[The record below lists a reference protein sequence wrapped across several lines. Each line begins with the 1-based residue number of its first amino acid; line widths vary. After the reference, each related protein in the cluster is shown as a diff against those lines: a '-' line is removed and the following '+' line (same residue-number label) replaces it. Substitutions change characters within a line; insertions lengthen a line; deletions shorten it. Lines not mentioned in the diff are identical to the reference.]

1 MMDTSQRFVP
11 IGIILVLFLHPDSR
25 RDGSSWAANGPS
37 VEVLQ
42 QEVSEVSEEET
53 PSSAWEPAG
62 ESTNPPASSTRPGAN
77 PPGTRVLRLTLPQA
91 LALAFANNPGLKS
104 AAQGVKIARGRQM
117 QSRSPL
123 VPQVVANTFHTWQ
136 TQPNVNTGGLGSA
149 FGGGLFAKEVVDK
162 RATLSLS
169 LLNLSQAGTAS
180 AARHQFLAA
189 FGDFDK
195 AEIDLATNVK
205 RAFYDHMLA
214 DELVDVN
221 AATVEQV
228 ERQLRQALQRL
239 EAGATSKLD
248 ALRTEVQLANGRAQL
263 IEATSGQDLTRQ
275 TMANLLNIEPDTV
288 IDTDG
293 EFVEVGPVP
302 NRAAAMAR
310 ARATRPDLNAA
321 RERVVAAER
330 GLRAALAGYYPT
342 VNATGVYDKSQGQ
355 RFPLTEQIEISSA
368 TVTVN
373 LPVFDGLLT
382 AGRVQEARGL
392 LERARR
398 DHESLEQTVLL
409 EVARAISQVNQARA
423 VIEATGTAI
432 RQAGEAVEIAEEA
445 YRQGIRT
452 YLEVL
457 DAQLALAQS
466 QTNRARARRDYSVA
480 RAALDQAQGLLTGME
495 MEPVAATPRRSP

>member
-1 MMDTSQRFVP
+1 MMVASKRIVP
-11 IGIILVLFLHPDSR
+11 IGIMLVLFLLPDSR
-25 RDGSSWAANGPS
+25 RDGSSWAATGPS
-37 VEVLQ
+37 VGVLQ
-42 QEVSEVSEEET
+42 QEASEVSEEKT
-53 PSSAWEPAG
+53 PSSARAPVG
-62 ESTNPPASSTRPGAN
+62 ESTTPPVSSARQGAH
-77 PPGTRVLRLTLPQA
+77 PPGTRVLRLSLPQA

-104 AAQGVKIARGRQM
+104 VAQGVKIARGRQM
-117 QSRSPL
+117 QTRSPL
-123 VPQVVANTFHTWQ
+123 VPQVFANAFHTWQ
-136 TQPNVNTGGLGSA
+136 TQPNVNIGGLGGA
-149 FGGGLFAKEVVDK
+149 FGGGLFAEEVVDK

-169 LLNLSQAGTAS
+169 LVNLSQAGAAS

-214 DELVDVN
+214 DELVDVT

-228 ERQLRQALQRL
+228 EKQLRQALQRL
-239 EAGATSKLD
+239 EAGTTSKLD
-248 ALRTEVQLANGRAQL
+248 ALRTEVALSNARALL

-275 TMANLLNIEPDTV
+275 TIANLLNIGPDTA

-293 EFVEVGPVP
+293 EFAAVGPVP
-302 NRAAAMAR
+302 DRAAAMER

-330 GLRAALAGYYPT
+330 SLRAALAGYYPT
-342 VNATGVYDKSQGQ
+342 VSATGVYDKSQGQ

-368 TVTVN
+368 TVSVN

-382 AGRVQEARGL
+382 AGRVKEARGL

-398 DHESLEQTVLL
+398 DHESLEQAVLL
-409 EVARAISQVNQARA
+409 DVARAISQVNQARA
-423 VIEATGTAI
+423 VIEATATAI
-432 RQAGEAVEIAEEA
+432 RQAGEAVEIAEES

-466 QTNRARARRDYSVA
+466 QANRARARRDYSVA

-495 MEPVAATPRRSP
+495 PVAATPRRSP